1 MLTWQSFSVTFR
13 LSLSLCLC
21 EPSTFLTVLKILI
34 RQNPR
39 YSARPHLITL
49 ALTNTTRAITHPTLI
64 VPRSAIYSHHS
75 VTYATTAAVSF
86 LSVAMLSVAL
96 VELALVEVQTQPTG
110 PDEDQMQPGS
120 VPCSSGASAARR
132 PAVVILKTMQ
142 LKYPVCMCRH
152 KHTRCSGFLSE
163 NSFFF
168 SSLVLHSGGHN
179 FRPLSISTPS
189 LLCFSR
195 LCGKKVGSALASAA
209 VKDIIWVHSRE
220 NFHSVG
226 SFNTNIGGNNLPDS
240 YPRCHLRTFLLL
252 ASTICKHTHE
262 HTQRIYHSGG
272 WIHPSVDGVTCCVA
286 SLVPQP
292 LYNFMPPTQGLVN
305 STAGTGLRRHESKW

>member
-1 MLTWQSFSVTFR
+1 M
-13 LSLSLCLC
+13 
-21 EPSTFLTVLKILI
+21 I

-152 KHTRCSGFLSE
+152 KHARCSGFLSE

-168 SSLVLHSGGHN
+168 FHLFCTVEAII
-179 FRPLSISTPS
+179 SILCPS
-189 LLCFSR
+189 LLR
-195 LCGKKVGSALASAA
+195 LCSAFRGCVGKKWAALS
-209 VKDIIWVHSRE
+209 
-220 NFHSVG
+220 
-226 SFNTNIGGNNLPDS
+226 
-240 YPRCHLRTFLLL
+240 LR
-252 ASTICKHTHE
+252 
-262 HTQRIYHSGG
+262 Q
-272 WIHPSVDGVTCCVA
+272 
-286 SLVPQP
+286 Q
-292 LYNFMPPTQGLVN
+292 
-305 STAGTGLRRHESKW
+305 